1 MKFQKKYK
9 IEAPYCT
16 LTKCPVTERPA
27 TKRTVTGRPF
37 TGRRVTGRLDYQTS
51 SVPNVK
57 ITVAIATHMLA
68 LGHSAVFV
76 LLC

>member
-1 MKFQKKYK
+1 MVHPQNVQ
-9 IEAPYCT
+9 
-16 LTKCPVTERPA
+16 LLNVHGVTKRPVIGRPVTGHP
-27 TKRTVTGRPF
+27 VTGRQ
-37 TGRRVTGRLDYQTS
+37 DYQTS